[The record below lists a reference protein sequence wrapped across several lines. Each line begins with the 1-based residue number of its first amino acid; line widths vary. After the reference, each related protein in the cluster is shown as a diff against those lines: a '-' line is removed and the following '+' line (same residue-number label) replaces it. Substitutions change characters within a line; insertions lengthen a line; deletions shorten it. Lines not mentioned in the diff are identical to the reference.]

1 MAHFDL
7 HKAPPRQ
14 QKKTILTFKESNNSK
29 INQIY
34 VKILTITTRINI
46 NSLIMKY
53 IFAIDINANIIFMKL
68 VKFKKLD
75 LVEI

>member
-34 VKILTITTRINI
+34 VKNTN
-46 NSLIMKY
+46 NYDAHKY
-53 IFAIDINANIIFMKL
+53 
-68 VKFKKLD
+68 
-75 LVEI
+75 